1 MTPYY
6 PELHDEKKIHRQI
19 SSLVSRFEEWG
30 ILKKVRDREEGLYR
44 VERIIKAKLPPEKLA
59 EVRDQIKR
67 RLPEIDDETE
77 KKILSLNWNWN
88 FHRTNRQPATVCT
101 NCPF

>member
-19 SSLVSRFEEWG
+19 SALVSKFEEWG
-30 ILKKVRDREEGLYR
+30 ILKKVRDRDGGLYR

-59 EVRDQIKR
+59 EVREQIKR
-67 RLPEIDDETE
+67 RTPDLDEEMEEDD
-77 KKILSLNWNWN
+77 
-88 FHRTNRQPATVCT
+88 V
-101 NCPF
+101 